1 METIKVKCLVSI
13 GDSEQGCL
21 NVSGEDIGHI
31 GRITF
36 SIPPKLQGFN
46 LNVND
51 VLPSPTRPAPPMPMC
66 KSPKKSAEEMLKKAL
81 EFANQCMEDSD
92 CNNYEAFADGKYVAY
107 EDIAAYLEMLI
118 KEARQNG

>member
-1 METIKVKCLVSI
+1 MDVIKVKHLVSI

-21 NVSGEDIGHI
+21 SVSGEGIGHI

-51 VLPSPTRPAPPMPMC
+51 VLPSPTRPAPPMPTC
-66 KSPKKSAEEMLKKAL
+66 KPPKSHTKMLEKL
-81 EFANQCMEDSD
+81 LDFAHKGAISN
-92 CNNYEAFADGKYVAY
+92 EAIGADFYTKGKQVAY
-107 EDIAAYLEMLI
+107 EEMWEHIARILR
-118 KEARQNG
+118 KECDNE